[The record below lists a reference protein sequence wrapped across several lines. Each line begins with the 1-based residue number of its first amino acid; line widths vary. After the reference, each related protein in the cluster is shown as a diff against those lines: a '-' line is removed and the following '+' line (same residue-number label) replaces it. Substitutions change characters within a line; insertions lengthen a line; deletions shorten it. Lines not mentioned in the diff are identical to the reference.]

1 MKLACAER
9 ERVHNLSLRTA
20 ASVPGR
26 SSGGRSPALRW
37 LVMRAATNALM
48 GPVDWQRSIIE
59 VHFHIHQLS
68 EGSGGWGGVCFRII
82 PQTERLLTLHGAFI
96 SNGKTLT
103 HRTVGCNFNG
113 SCIIYN
119 RYMADDT
126 GSRLFDLVLRSCTHT
141 RGFPEARRG
150 KS

>member
-68 EGSGGWGGVCFRII
+68 EGSGGGGWSVFQNHSPDR
-82 PQTERLLTLHGAFI
+82 EALDA
-96 SNGKTLT
+96 
-103 HRTVGCNFNG
+103 
-113 SCIIYN
+113 
-119 RYMADDT
+119 
-126 GSRLFDLVLRSCTHT
+126 SRCVHFKWEDINTQDS
-141 RGFPEARRG
+141 GM
-150 KS
+150 